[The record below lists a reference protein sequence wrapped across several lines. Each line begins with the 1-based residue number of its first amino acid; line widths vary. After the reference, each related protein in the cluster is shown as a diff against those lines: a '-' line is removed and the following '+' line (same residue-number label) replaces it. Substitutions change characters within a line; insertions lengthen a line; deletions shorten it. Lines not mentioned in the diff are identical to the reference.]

1 MVLVI
6 SDSKMKAGDNGE
18 YFYEYVMN
26 NHNDELYFII
36 SNKSSDYDRLINK
49 GFNVVDVNDMRM
61 DDIFEKAD
69 YILYS
74 KEQYPLSQPR
84 CRKYVNKRVFL
95 QHGVTTKMSLSP
107 QSWDKHNRFSKFICS
122 ASEGEK
128 ALLENY
134 LGVNMST
141 PVVTGFAR
149 WDSLRRK
156 NDEREKHSAPHI
168 LITFHWRAGKMNHDL
183 NTFLKSEYLENVNAL
198 LNSDEL
204 KELSSKC
211 EITFMHHAQFA
222 KYKNYFKVP
231 PYIKY
236 GTNLQFQDMLVDAD
250 LLITDISSNAYEMA
264 VIGKPTFYY
273 IPDMEY
279 VKKNMTNYKI
289 GNLKKNSIGKYCDDF
304 NELILSINQFV
315 NGEFE
320 LSEANKKNIIDTLGE
335 MDSNNCSRIYYMLFD
350 NLNNPNNGKSENKQ
364 SEHIVHT
371 GGIWNKAMKMKAMV
385 DEGSKKRIKVGDKFI
400 FV

>member
-6 SDSKMKAGDNGE
+6 ADSEMKAGDNGE

-26 NHNDELYFII
+26 KHNDELYFII
-36 SNKSSDYDRLINK
+36 SNKSNDYKRLQDK
-49 GFNVVDVNDMRM
+49 GFNVVDV
-61 DDIFEKAD
+61 DDERIDGILAKAD

-74 KEQYPLSQPR
+74 KEQYPLNQPK
-84 CRKYVNKRVFL
+84 CRKYVSKRVFL

-128 ALLENY
+128 SLLKKS
-134 LGVNMST
+134 LGVKKST

-156 NDEREKHSAPHI
+156 NDEREIHSKPHI
-168 LITFHWRAGKMNHDL
+168 LITFHWRTGEMNHEL
-183 NTFLKSEYLENVNAL
+183 NSFLKSEYLKNINAL
-198 LNSDEL
+198 LNSNEI
-204 KELSSKC
+204 KELSNNC
-211 EITFMHHAQFA
+211 EIIFMHHAQFS
-222 KYKNYFKVP
+222 KYSKYFKVP
-231 PYIKY
+231 SYIKY

-289 GNLKKNSIGKYCDDF
+289 DNLKKNSIGKYCDDF
-304 NELILSINQFV
+304 NELIFSMNQLV

-320 LSEANKKNIIDTLGE
+320 LSEENKKNIINTLGE
-335 MDSNNCSRIYYMLFD
+335 IDSNNCNRIYYMLFGD
-350 NLNNPNNGKSENKQ
+350 LNNPNKKTLENKK
-364 SEHIVHT
+364 SEHIEHT
-371 GGIWNKAMKMKAMV
+371 GGLWNKSMKMKSMI
-385 DEGSKKRIKVGDKFI
+385 DECSKKRIKIGDRFI
-400 FV
+400 LV